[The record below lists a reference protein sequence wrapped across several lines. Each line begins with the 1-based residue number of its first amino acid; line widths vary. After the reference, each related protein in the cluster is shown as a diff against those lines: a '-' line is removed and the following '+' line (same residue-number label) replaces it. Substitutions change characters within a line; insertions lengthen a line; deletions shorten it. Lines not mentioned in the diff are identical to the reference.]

1 MQVIYDNIVNCEFQ
15 YAQPMDPIQERQLTK
30 AADTR
35 GQTSWLPKLAKPDGL
50 NNQVRV
56 CEIAKLK
63 MHFSVNLLVIISFS
77 FFSFFY
83 FLKKDT
89 CQ

>member
-1 MQVIYDNIVNCEFQ
+1 
-15 YAQPMDPIQERQLTK
+15 MDPIQERQLTK

-50 NNQVRV
+50 NNPVRV

-63 MHFSVNLLVIISFS
+63 MHFPVKLTRHHLVFFLFS
-77 FFSFFY
+77 IFFF
-83 FLKKDT
+83 KKQDT
-89 CQ
+89 YQ

>member
-1 MQVIYDNIVNCEFQ
+1 
-15 YAQPMDPIQERQLTK
+15 MDPIQERQFTK

-63 MHFSVNLLVIISFS
+63 MDFPVKLTCHHLVFFLLLFL
-77 FFSFFY
+77 FF
-83 FLKKDT
+83 KKRYLSIMT
-89 CQ
+89 